1 MNILIGGS
9 LPPLQAALA
18 AIGTVHVLPGEGPER
33 DAFLARHGA
42 DVECLVWP
50 PFIGALPPLLVARLP
65 ALRHIAGMGAGYE
78 TIDAAGAG
86 ARGICVTNTPRAVTD
101 DTADTGLY
109 LILAAQRRFPAA
121 ERHLRAGKWTFATP
135 YPRTTTVHGKV
146 LGIVGFGR
154 IGRAVGQR
162 AEACGM
168 TVIYY
173 ARTPKPDVSWMRAET
188 LEDLARK
195 SDILLSILPGGEA
208 TRGLIGAT
216 IFEAL
221 GPTGIFVSLGRG
233 TAVDEPAL
241 VAALQNGVIAGAGL
255 DVYADEPHVP
265 SELIAMENVV
275 LLPHVGGATDHVIA
289 AVGRDLI
296 ENVRAVAEGRAPP
309 DAVPEAP
316 WR

>member
-1 MNILIGGS
+1 MNILIGGP
-9 LPPLQAALA
+9 LPPLQTALA
-18 AIGTVHVLPGEGPER
+18 AIGTVHVLPGEGTER
-33 DAFLARHGA
+33 EAFLAQHGA
-42 DVECLVWP
+42 EIECLVWP
-50 PFIGALPPLLVARLP
+50 PFIGSLPPSLVARLP

-135 YPRTTTVHGKV
+135 YPRTTSVHGKV

-154 IGRAVGQR
+154 IGKAVAQR
-162 AEACGM
+162 AEACGLK
-168 TVIYY
+168 VIYF
-173 ARTPKPDVSWMRAET
+173 ARTPKPDVSWPRVDS
-188 LEDLARK
+188 LEALARQ
-195 SDILLSILPGGEA
+195 SDILLSILPGGDA
-208 TRGLIGAT
+208 TRGLIDAK

-221 GPTGIFVSLGRG
+221 GPKGIFVSLGRG

-241 VAALQNGVIAGAGL
+241 VAALQAGTIAGAGL

-265 SELIAMENVV
+265 PDLIAMENVV
-275 LLPHVGGATDHVIA
+275 LLPHVGGATDGVIA

-296 ENVRAVAEGRAPP
+296 ENVRAVAQGNAPP